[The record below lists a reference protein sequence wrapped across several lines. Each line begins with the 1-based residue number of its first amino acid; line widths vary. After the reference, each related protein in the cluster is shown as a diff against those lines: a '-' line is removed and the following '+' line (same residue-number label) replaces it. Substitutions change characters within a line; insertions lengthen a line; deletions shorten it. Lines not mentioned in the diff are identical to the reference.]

1 MRIFVGN
8 LAKSVSDEAL
18 QQAVAAFG
26 EVVSATVTR
35 DEAGASK
42 GHGLVEMASKEA
54 GQAVLDGLNGQELDG
69 QAVKLS
75 EARPEQN
82 RGGAK
87 KGGWSGPTGKGG
99 GNQGRG
105 PSRAGGSKG
114 GFTMGKTTG
123 HKV

>member
-54 GQAVLDGLNGQELDG
+54 GQALLTGFNGQELDG

-75 EARPEQN
+75 EARPEAK
-82 RGGAK
+82 RGAAK
-87 KGGWSGPTGKGG
+87 QGGWNGPAGKGS
-99 GNQGRG
+99 GNQSRG